1 MLDADQKIRK
11 ELDETT
17 MDSPDTAVR
26 RAVWRPVEKLD
37 QAHLDR
43 VCQFIRTQGVPSI
56 HQVGL
61 KGNKAV
67 FFAFIHSPEP
77 DSIYIYTETL
87 RRSVEKGESLPIWWA
102 YVIDGAMVNTTKC
115 TMFGTTGYVIEP
127 SRDYMFT
134 VVDQRTID
142 LLRESVGLRPLNRPG
157 P

>member
-26 RAVWRPVEKLD
+26 RAVWRAVWRPVEKLD

-77 DSIYIYTETL
+77 DSIYTISQY
-87 RRSVEKGESLPIWWA
+87 K
-102 YVIDGAMVNTTKC
+102 
-115 TMFGTTGYVIEP
+115 
-127 SRDYMFT
+127 FT
-134 VVDQRTID
+134 QSTCPF
-142 LLRESVGLRPLNRPG
+142 SP
-157 P
+157 